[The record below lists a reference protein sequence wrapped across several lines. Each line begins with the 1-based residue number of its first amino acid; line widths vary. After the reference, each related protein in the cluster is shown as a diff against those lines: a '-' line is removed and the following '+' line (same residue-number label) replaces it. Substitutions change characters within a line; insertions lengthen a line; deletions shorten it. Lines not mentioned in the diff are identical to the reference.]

1 MREQVGRIHV
11 AIQIR
16 KPGLHS
22 QTQCPLAGNKC
33 DHLRAMRRFPFDD
46 RGEGFLRGTDR
57 RPEYRTAI
65 RADQLYESFVNRH
78 RF

>member
-1 MREQVGRIHV
+1 MREQVGRINV

-16 KPGLHS
+16 KPGLYF
-22 QTQCPLAGNKC
+22 QPQCPFARGEF
-33 DHLRAMRRFPFDD
+33 DHLRAMGRFPFDD
-46 RGEGFLRGTDR
+46 RGEGFLRGTDG

-65 RADQLYESFVNRH
+65 RADQLDKSFVNRH